1 MSKTRIYTDGSCRDK
16 IGGYAFIILKDNLEI
31 SWSEKVHDTT
41 NNRMELLA
49 VIEALRCLESTEPCD
64 IYSDSQWVINCAQK
78 KWKRNKNLDLW
89 EKYDTLSKK
98 HSINF
103 IWVKGHSGDIYNEKC
118 DKLAFGEVNLKTT
131 ESRR

>member
-16 IGGYAFIILKDNLEI
+16 IGGYAFIILKDDLEI

-103 IWVKGHSGDIYNEKC
+103 IWVKGHSGDVYNEKC

>member
-16 IGGYAFIILKDNLEI
+16 IGGYAFIILKNDVEI

-103 IWVKGHSGDIYNEKC
+103 IWVKGHSGDVYNEKC
-118 DKLAFGEVNLKTT
+118 DKLAFGEVNH
-131 ESRR
+131 

>member
-89 EKYDTLSKK
+89 EKYDTISKK

-103 IWVKGHSGDIYNEKC
+103 IWVKGHSGDVYNEKC
-118 DKLAFGEVNLKTT
+118 DKLAFGEVK
-131 ESRR
+131 

>member
-16 IGGYAFIILKDNLEI
+16 IGGYAFIILKDDLEI

>member
-16 IGGYAFIILKDNLEI
+16 IGGYAFIILKNDVEI

-89 EKYDTLSKK
+89 EKYDTISKK

-103 IWVKGHSGDIYNEKC
+103 IWVKGHSGDVYNEKC
-118 DKLAFGEVNLKTT
+118 DKLAFGEVNH
-131 ESRR
+131 